1 MNNYSFA
8 GMLKGAIKEI
18 GGTMVRYLGL
28 FLALSLLFTAGGCD
42 NGNKEGQVSISGEW
56 QYHTGFDSS
65 WLSGDNSPEWKK
77 ITLPAMLGDSKELK
91 NYTGTVTFRKTLP
104 EAVVALLEQKK
115 QLSFNSGF
123 LSADQVTAYFN
134 EAVLESHGSINPHS
148 PVMDIK
154 ILAQLPFYPLKRDRE
169 NAIFFVFKKTELT
182 KEAGIKGPD
191 LLIGNTKTLER
202 EYLKGIIMA
211 VIFFTLYVFISFY
224 HFVLWLRRRDD
235 IYNLY
240 FGIFLFSVA
249 TFLLA
254 NMDIKEFI
262 FDGNGPMIRRFD
274 QVSLKV
280 LTPALVFFLVKFFK
294 RDYSVPVKVLALYS
308 LLVAIFDLLFPF
320 SAYVDSLTIY
330 YPALLFSLIYA
341 TWLLVKESMGGS
353 TEARILVVG
362 MGLIFISGIYDVL
375 VTEGIIPPPTV
386 VPIVIL
392 IFVLGTVTIL
402 INRYARVHLDMELEV
417 LKNKEQVN
425 RVKEILETVDT
436 TSEELDNTASMI
448 AASSEIM
455 TTSSTEQASNVEE
468 MSATMEEF
476 TSSVTQNADNAE
488 DTATI
493 ARRTSEM
500 AEGGGIAIQK
510 TMAAMKEISEKI
522 SVIEDIAYQTNLLA
536 LNAAI
541 EAARAG
547 SHGKGFAVVAAEVRK
562 LAEKSQAASGDIT
575 ELLKKSL
582 TVSDE
587 AGQLLGDILKS
598 VRKTADLIQNVT
610 SASHEQKTGV
620 GQVYSGIDQLNVAAQ
635 NGAAVAEELSS
646 AVQILQGHSSTMRH
660 ILDQNRDGED
670 ENAGAELLA

>member
-1 MNNYSFA
+1 
-8 GMLKGAIKEI
+8 
-18 GGTMVRYLGL
+18 
-28 FLALSLLFTAGGCD
+28 
-42 NGNKEGQVSISGEW
+42 
-56 QYHTGFDSS
+56 
-65 WLSGDNSPEWKK
+65 
-77 ITLPAMLGDSKELK
+77 MLGDHKKLK
-91 NYTGTVTFRKTLP
+91 NHMGTVTFRKILP
-104 EAVVALLEQKK
+104 DAIVALLKQKK
-115 QLSFNSGF
+115 QLSFNTGF
-123 LSADQVTAYFN
+123 ISADQVTAYFN
-134 EAVLESHGSINPHS
+134 EAVLESHGSINPLS
-148 PVMDIK
+148 PVMDIQ
-154 ILAQLPFYPLKRDRE
+154 ILTQLPFYPLKGDGE
-169 NAIFFVFKKTELT
+169 NALFLVLKKTEST

-191 LLIGNTKTLER
+191 LLIGNTETLER
-202 EYLKGIIMA
+202 EYLNSIILA
-211 VIFFTLYVFISFY
+211 VVFFTLYAFIGFY
-224 HFVLWLRRRDD
+224 HFILWLRRRDD

-262 FDGNGPMIRRFD
+262 FGGNGPMIRRFD
-274 QVSLKV
+274 QVSLKI

-294 RDYSVPVKVLALYS
+294 RGYPLGAKILAVYS
-308 LLVAIFDLLFPF
+308 LLVAFFDLAFPF
-320 SAYVDSLTIY
+320 SPYIDSLAIY
-330 YPALLFSLIYA
+330 YPALLFSLVYA
-341 TWLLVKESMGGS
+341 TWLLIKESMQGS
-353 TEARILVVG
+353 TEARILVGG

-375 VTEGIIPPPTV
+375 VTEGIISPPTL
-386 VPIVIL
+386 VPVVIL
-392 IFVLGTVTIL
+392 IFVLGTVAIL

-417 LKNKEQVN
+417 IKNQEQVDQ
-425 RVKEILETVDT
+425 VKEILETVDS

-448 AASSEIM
+448 AASSETM
-455 TTSSTEQASNVEE
+455 TASSTEQASNVEE

-476 TSSVTQNADNAE
+476 TSSVSQNADNAE

-522 SVIEDIAYQTNLLA
+522 SIIEDIAYQTNLLA

-547 SHGKGFAVVAAEVRK
+547 NHGKGFAVVAAEVRK
-562 LAEKSQAASGDIT
+562 LAEKSQDASGDIT

-587 AGQLLGDILKS
+587 AGQLLGDILES

-610 SASHEQKTGV
+610 IASHEQKTGV
-620 GQVYSGIDQLNVAAQ
+620 SQVYSGIDQLNVAAQ

-660 ILDQNRDGED
+660 ILDQNREGEE
-670 ENAGAELLA
+670 ENTEAELLA